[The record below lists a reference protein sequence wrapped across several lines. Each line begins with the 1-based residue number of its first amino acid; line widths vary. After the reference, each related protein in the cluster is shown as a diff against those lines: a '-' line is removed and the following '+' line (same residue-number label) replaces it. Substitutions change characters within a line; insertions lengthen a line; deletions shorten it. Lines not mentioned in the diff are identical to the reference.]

1 MSWRSTTIKAKEIFH
16 KYLWDLV
23 LVGVVTLAAGGTLI
37 YYSVHQSHQGD
48 VSATIYK
55 SGSFLESLDLAK
67 ETEERSF
74 TITGTKGDLLIGVKH
89 NAIAILES
97 GCPGQYC
104 VQQGYVS
111 EAGHPIV
118 CAYNEI
124 YISLSGS
131 ALNDVEVL

>member
-1 MSWRSTTIKAKEIFH
+1 MSWRSTTIKAREFFH
-16 KYLWDLV
+16 HYLWDFV
-23 LVGVVTLAAGGTLI
+23 LVGAVVLASGGALI
-37 YYSVHQSHQGD
+37 YYAVHQAHEGD
-48 VSATIYK
+48 IAATIYK
-55 SGSFLESLDLAK
+55 SGNFVETLDLSQEK
-67 ETEERSF
+67 EERTF
-74 TITGTKGDLLIGVKH
+74 TVEGLKGEVLIGVKH

-124 YISLSGS
+124 YISISGS

>member
-1 MSWRSTTIKAKEIFH
+1 MSWRSTTIKAKEFFH